1 MSEFSARSQRNL
13 YILAGLTAAAVLTAL
28 LTVFSSDEAVQT
40 DFVPVLMFPEL
51 ADQVN
56 SVTRIDIETPSDTFD
71 IRFDPDA
78 GWTLPS
84 KRNFPADEGAIRQLI
99 LALADLRLIEP
110 KTARAE
116 LHRQIGLGDPGAGGS
131 GVKVSAFD
139 KRGAEFA
146 SVVVGDRHRGS
157 STAGVS
163 VIYVRKPDEDQT
175 WLARGRLTVERDSS
189 SWIKTDLFDIARKDV
204 YAVRVTSRDEKSYVL
219 TRNSEGSDAFSLDA
233 VPEGRRSK
241 PPYSINSVA
250 YALPT
255 LSIADVVS
263 DEAFS
268 FEPETT
274 TTYTLYNGTQV
285 TLSLGTKD
293 EKYYASFA
301 AQEGEPILPPQ
312 EETGSEEE
320 VTEEQAGSEEDAPAE
335 EAGSEE
341 ETLSEEEAGS
351 EQEVPSQDA
360 EGEAALDENAEGEN
374 IAAVDPQAGPK
385 TDDEAETVDTA
396 SGSSSE
402 TIENVTSEDSVV
414 EEESESSGNIIEN
427 LLGAEET
434 EEVQLTSKDQA
445 NDLNERLAG
454 WVFEVPEFKYQQLS
468 RPLEDLLEPLD
479 EEEEGASE

>member
-13 YILAGLTAAAVLTAL
+13 YILAGLTAAALLTAL

-51 ADQVN
+51 SDQVN
-56 SVTRIDIETPSDTFD
+56 SIARIDIETPSDTFD
-71 IRFDPDA
+71 IRFDGDA
-78 GWTLPS
+78 GWILPS

-110 KTARAE
+110 KTARSE
-116 LHRQIGLGDPGAGGS
+116 LHRQIGLGDPSTGGS
-131 GVKVSAFD
+131 GIKISAFD

-175 WLARGRLTVERDSS
+175 WLARGRLTVERDAS
-189 SWIKTDLFDIARKDV
+189 SWIKTDLFGVDRKDV
-204 YAVRVTSRDEKSYVL
+204 YSVRVASQDDQSYLL
-219 TRNSEGSDAFSLDA
+219 TRNSVGSDAFSLDA

-255 LSIADVVS
+255 LTIADVVS

-274 TTYTLYNGTQV
+274 TTYTLFNGTQV
-285 TLSLGTKD
+285 TLSLGSKD
-293 EKYYASFA
+293 EKFYASFA
-301 AQEGEPILPPQ
+301 AEEGDPILPP
-312 EETGSEEE
+312 EEESGTEDVEAIEDQVGSEE
-320 VTEEQAGSEEDAPAE
+320 QA
-335 EAGSEE
+335 
-341 ETLSEEEAGS
+341 LSEEEAGS
-351 EQEVPSQDA
+351 EGDGPREEGAEVEDSSEDA
-360 EGEAALDENAEGEN
+360 EVAEIETEDSQSEPETDAGEAESESEGSSQTSEETTNEEATAEE
-374 IAAVDPQAGPK
+374 QAG
-385 TDDEAETVDTA
+385 
-396 SGSSSE
+396 
-402 TIENVTSEDSVV
+402 
-414 EEESESSGNIIEN
+414 ESSGNILEN
-427 LLGAEET
+427 LLGT
-434 EEVQLTSKDQA
+434 EEVKEAQLSSKDQA
-445 NDLNERLAG
+445 DVLNRRLGG

-468 RPLEDLLEPLD
+468 RPLEDLLEPLA
-479 EEEEGASE
+479 EEEDAPE